1 MYYFIGEYKMTP
13 AISEVPGIICCPPS
27 TMAESKTVFGDK
39 QIKEFITT
47 SVATNTFNEM
57 RP

>member
-1 MYYFIGEYKMTP
+1 MTP
-13 AISEVPGIICCPPS
+13 TISQVLGIICCPPS
-27 TMAESKTVFGDK
+27 TMAESKTVSEDK

-47 SVATNTFNEM
+47 SVVTNIFNEM